1 MANKN
6 LFQSIAGPLFGGR
19 GLPKTDTV
27 NEAGG
32 NAYAFGPE
40 HALAQLA
47 ATGCLN
53 ATFYATAET
62 QLARVI
68 ELATKVD
75 PKFLAKVAIHARE
88 QGLMKDMPAV
98 LVAVLSVRDP
108 ALFALTFDR
117 VIDNAKMLRTFVQ
130 VMRSGQVGRKSLGTR
145 PKKKILGW
153 LEKQPDDALFRASVG
168 DAPSLADVVKMVHP
182 RPTSASRRALYGY
195 LIGKDHVAADLP
207 PLVAHFEAFKKDKAG
222 DVPDVPFQLLTSLS
236 LGTAEWAAIAKHAS
250 WQTTRMNLNTFA
262 RHGVFEVPGM
272 TELVAERLR
281 DPKAIAKA
289 RVFPY
294 QLLVAYL
301 ATRGTGVPAA
311 IADALH
317 DAMEHATRNVP
328 SFEGKKVWV
337 LVDVSGSMRTPITGY
352 RTDATTAVRCVDVA
366 SLFAATLLRQ
376 NASAEV
382 VCFDTEPRAVQVER
396 RDSVMT
402 NARVLAAVGG
412 GGTNTS
418 SALAHL
424 NTRRVAA
431 DLVVYVS
438 DNESWMDAGPAGKH
452 TATMAEWNRL
462 LARNPG
468 AKMVCVDLTPNA
480 HTQAPDRQ
488 DILNVGGFSDKV
500 FDVVHAFATG
510 SLAKG
515 HWTSVI
521 DAIAL

>member
-6 LFQSIAGPLFGGR
+6 LFQSIFGKL
-19 GLPKTDTV
+19 LPKTDTV

-47 ATGCLN
+47 VTGCLN
-53 ATFYATAET
+53 ATFYASAET
-62 QLARVI
+62 QLTDIVA
-68 ELATKVD
+68 LASKVD
-75 PKFLAKVAIHARE
+75 PKFLAKVAIYARE

-98 LVAVLSVRDP
+98 LVAILSVRDP

-153 LEKQPDDALFRASVG
+153 LEKQSDDQLFRSSVG

-182 RPTSASRRALYGY
+182 KPSSPTRRALFGY

-207 PLVAHFEAFKKDKAG
+207 TLVTHFESFKKDSSG
-222 DVPDVPFQLLTSLS
+222 ELPDVPFQLLTSLS
-236 LGTAEWAAIAKHAS
+236 LGPAQWAQIAQHAS

-262 RHGVFEVPGM
+262 RHGVFDVPGM
-272 TELVAERLR
+272 TELVAARLR

-311 IADALH
+311 IAEALH
-317 DAMEHATRNVP
+317 DAMEHATHNVP
-328 SFEGKKVWV
+328 SLEGKKVWV
-337 LVDVSGSMRTPITGY
+337 LVDVSGSMSSPITGH
-352 RTDATTAVRCVDVA
+352 RKGATTAVRCVDVA
-366 SLFAATLLRQ
+366 SLFAATMLRR

-382 VCFDTEPRAVQVER
+382 LCFDTAPRPVHVER

-418 SALAHL
+418 SALAQL
-424 NTRRVAA
+424 NAQRVEA
-431 DLVVYVS
+431 DLVIYVS
-438 DNESWMDAGPAGKH
+438 DNESWIDAGRVGTH

-462 LARNPG
+462 AARNPG
-468 AKMVCVDLTPNA
+468 AKLVCIDLTPHA
-480 HTQAPDRQ
+480 HTQAKGRQ

-500 FDVVHAFATG
+500 FDVISAFVSGGLG
-510 SLAKG
+510 SGRWA
-515 HWTSVI
+515 SVI
-521 DAIAL
+521 DAITI

>member
-6 LFQSIAGPLFGGR
+6 LFQSIVGKL
-19 GLPKTDTV
+19 LPKTDTV

-47 ATGCLN
+47 VTGCLN
-53 ATFYATAET
+53 ATFYASAET
-62 QLARVI
+62 QLMDIVA
-68 ELATKVD
+68 LASKVD
-75 PKFLAKVAIHARE
+75 PKFLAKVAIYARE

-98 LVAVLSVRDP
+98 LVAILSVRDP
-108 ALFALTFDR
+108 ALFAVTFDR

-153 LEKQPDDALFRASVG
+153 LEKQSDDQLFRSSVG

-182 RPTSASRRALYGY
+182 KPASPTRRALFGY

-207 PLVAHFEAFKKDKAG
+207 SLVTHFESFKKDASG
-222 DVPDVPFQLLTSLS
+222 ELPDVPFQLLTSLS
-236 LGTAEWAAIAKHAS
+236 LGPAQWAQIAQNAS

-262 RHGVFEVPGM
+262 RHGVFDVPGM
-272 TELVAERLR
+272 TELVAARLR

-301 ATRGTGVPAA
+301 ATRGTRVPAA
-311 IADALH
+311 IAEALH
-317 DAMEHATRNVP
+317 DAMEHATHNVP
-328 SFEGKKVWV
+328 SLEGKKVWV
-337 LVDVSGSMRTPITGY
+337 LVDVSGSMSSPITGH
-352 RTDATTAVRCVDVA
+352 RQGATTAVRCVDVA
-366 SLFAATLLRQ
+366 SLFAATILRR
-376 NASAEV
+376 NANAEV
-382 VCFDTEPRAVQVER
+382 LCFDTAPRPVQVER

-418 SALAHL
+418 SALAQL
-424 NTRRVAA
+424 NAQRAEA
-431 DLVVYVS
+431 DLVIYVS
-438 DNESWMDAGPAGKH
+438 DNESWIDAGRVGTH

-462 LARNPG
+462 AARNPG
-468 AKMVCVDLTPNA
+468 AKLVCIDLTPHA
-480 HTQAPDRQ
+480 HTQAKDRE

-500 FDVVHAFATG
+500 FDVISAFVSG
-510 SLAKG
+510 GLDSG
-515 HWTSVI
+515 RWVSVI
-521 DAIAL
+521 DAITI